1 MIIEKIEIGSFGKLD
16 NMTISLS
23 DGVNIIRG
31 GNESGKSTI
40 CNFIKFV
47 FYGLPSKVDE
57 KMKLISWNTSSAR
70 GAITFKNDDGR
81 IYRAEREVICATG
94 TDGKPVFRER
104 AAVFDAVTNAPVFKG
119 MSAGDVFFGVPENV
133 FDSTVYIRQLDGT
146 KVGDHALCESAE
158 NILFSG
164 DESIN
169 TKRALKK
176 LDDARVFL
184 LHKNKKGGR
193 IFELQSQ
200 SDELGRA
207 LENAQKSGNGII
219 YLEGTARQLEKKREA
234 SEKRAAEMK
243 AELENY
249 ECYEIKQSYLKY
261 KDELRVQKELTK
273 QIDDMRFA
281 EKFQSAPV
289 YTDDYI
295 ARLEKL
301 RSSLEMAEARLD
313 ESKKRYEAAKNRV
326 YDMREKIDVF
336 ERFGKKGDKRD
347 RLVGEAKALS
357 DKVKTIGI
365 VRKSSL
371 IASVVFAVVLITLMI
386 LSAVGLV
393 GGIAPFLIVTT
404 VLVFV
409 ALAGFAAALVIGS
422 KPLSRLKEICRM
434 FGCKNYAEL
443 DELVKAASNDEAVM
457 TYIIDERDAADGAFK
472 SASDALDQIN
482 SEILTELEA
491 ANFVIEKNTAT
502 SIDEALKVCRE
513 QKRALEA
520 LELKK
525 SESDARTS
533 DIENAFRRYDDEYIK
548 RACTQNYDEDEMQ
561 AYDYQGRRREYDML
575 LGLIK
580 SQTEKIHET
589 EKELAVLTAQ
599 NPHPAEIASV
609 KAGIDRELQ
618 ACEKEHDAIALA
630 LDAMT
635 SASEKLRDGLAP
647 KIAKGASEIMG
658 RLSDGKYKTLGVNSD
673 FGMTFTA
680 DMMSHS
686 VDYLSAGTSDIA
698 YISLRIALI
707 DILFRKS
714 VPPFIF
720 DESFMRMDNDRMK
733 NSLTLLCDFG
743 KDGTQSLLFTCHGR
757 EEKLMK
763 TIGEYTYYT
772 I

>member
-40 CNFIKFV
+40 CNFIKFI
-47 FYGLPSKVDE
+47 FYGLPSKAED
-57 KMKLISWNTSSAR
+57 KMKLISWNTSTAR
-70 GAITFKNDDGR
+70 GAITFRNDDGR
-81 IYRAEREVICATG
+81 RFRAEREVICATG
-94 TDGKPVFRER
+94 SDGKPTFREST
-104 AAVFDAVTNAPVFKG
+104 AVFDAITNAPVIKG
-119 MSAGDVFFGVPENV
+119 RSAGEVFFGVPENV

-146 KVGDHALCESAE
+146 KVGDRALCESAE

-176 LDDARVFL
+176 LDDARL
-184 LHKNKKGGR
+184 YLYYKNKKGGKIYDLR
-193 IFELQSQ
+193 SQ
-200 SDELGRA
+200 SEELEKI
-207 LENAQKSGNGII
+207 LSDAQSSGNGII
-219 YLEGTARQLEKKREA
+219 YLEGTVRQLEKKREA
-234 SEKRAAEMK
+234 SEAQERGMK

-249 ECYEIKQSYLKY
+249 ERYMIRRSAQKYE
-261 KDELRVQKELTK
+261 DELRARNEIIK
-273 QIDDMRFA
+273 QIDELRFA
-281 EKFQSAPV
+281 EKFKSAPV
-289 YTDDYI
+289 YTDEYI
-295 ARLEKL
+295 AHLEKL
-301 RSSLEMAEARLD
+301 KTSLEVAEARLD
-313 ESKKRYEAAKNRV
+313 ESKKRFESAKNRV

-347 RLVGEAKALS
+347 RLVGEAKFLY
-357 DKVKTIGI
+357 DKVKTISA
-365 VRKSSL
+365 VRTASI
-371 IASVVFAVVLITLMI
+371 IAAVAFAVVLITLMI
-386 LSAVGLV
+386 LSAAGLV
-393 GGIAPFLIVTT
+393 EGIAPFLIAVT
-404 VLVFV
+404 VLAFLS
-409 ALAGFAAALVIGS
+409 LAGFAAAVVLGA
-422 KPLSRLKEICRM
+422 KPMSRLKEVCRI

-472 SASDALDQIN
+472 SASDDLDRIN

-491 ANFVIEKNTAT
+491 ANFVIEKNTVSSVDA
-502 SIDEALKVCRE
+502 ALKICRD
-513 QKRALEA
+513 QKRELEK

-525 SESDARTS
+525 SESDARIA
-533 DIENAFRRYDDEYIK
+533 DIENSLRPYNDDYI
-548 RACTQNYDEDEMQ
+548 RSACTQEYDEEEMA
-561 AYDYQGRRREYDML
+561 AYDYQGRRREYEVL
-575 LGLIK
+575 QNLIK
-580 SQTEKIHET
+580 SQTEKIHEM
-589 EKELAVLTAQ
+589 EKELAVLTSK
-599 NPHPAEIASV
+599 NPHPAEVASI
-609 KAGIDRELQ
+609 KAGVDRELDKY
-618 ACEKEHDAIALA
+618 ENEYEAIALA
-630 LDAMT
+630 IDSMT
-635 SASEKLRDGLAP
+635 AASEKLRDGLAP
-647 KIAKGASEIMG
+647 KIAKGASALMA
-658 RLSDGKYKTLGVNSD
+658 RLSSEKYNTLGVNSD

-680 DMMSHS
+680 DARSHS

-707 DILFRKS
+707 DVLYRKS

-733 NSLTLLCDFG
+733 NSLAMLCDFG
-743 KDGTQSLLFTCHGR
+743 KEGTQSLLFTCHGR

>member
-1 MIIEKIEIGSFGKLD
+1 MIIDKIEIGSFGKLD

-23 DGVNIIRG
+23 EGVNIIRG

-47 FYGLPSKVDE
+47 FYGLPSKYDD

-81 IYRAEREVICATG
+81 IYRVEREVICATG
-94 TDGKPVFRER
+94 TDGKPLFRER
-104 AAVFDAVTNAPVFKG
+104 TGIFDATTGAPVFKG
-119 MSAGDVFFGVPENV
+119 MQAGEVFFGVPENV

-146 KVGDHALCESAE
+146 KVGDRALCESAE

-176 LDDARVFL
+176 LDDARVYL

-193 IFELQSQ
+193 IFDLQGQ

-207 LENAQKSGNGII
+207 LEGAQRSGNGII
-219 YLEGTARQLEKKREA
+219 YLEGTARQLERKRVA
-234 SEKRAAEMK
+234 SEARAAEMK

-249 ECYEIKQSYLKY
+249 ECYQIKQAYLKY
-261 KDELRVQKELTK
+261 KDELRVQSELSR
-273 QIDDMRFA
+273 QIDDLRFA
-281 EKFQSAPV
+281 EQFKSAPV
-289 YTDDYI
+289 YTDEYI

-301 RSSLEMAEARLD
+301 RSSLEIAEARLD

-326 YDMREKIDVF
+326 YDMREKIEVF
-336 ERFGKKGDKRD
+336 EKFGKKGDRRD
-347 RLVGEAKALS
+347 RLVTEAQTIH
-357 DKVKTIGI
+357 DKVKTISVI
-365 VRKSSL
+365 RMATL
-371 IASVVFAVVLITLMI
+371 AASAVFAVILMTLMI
-386 LSAVGLV
+386 LSAAGLIDN
-393 GGIAPFLIVTT
+393 IAPFLIVST
-404 VLVFV
+404 VLVFIS
-409 ALAGFAAALVIGS
+409 LAGFAAALVIGS
-422 KPLSRLKEICRM
+422 KPQARLKEICRT
-434 FGCKNYAEL
+434 FGCKNFAEL

-491 ANFVIEKNTAT
+491 ANFVIEKNTAA
-502 SIDEALKVCRE
+502 SIDEALKICRE

-525 SESDARTS
+525 SESDAHTT
-533 DIENAFRRYDDEYIK
+533 DIENAFRKYDDDFIK
-548 RACTQNYDEDEMQ
+548 RACTRPYNDEEME
-561 AYDYQGRRREYDML
+561 AYDYQARRREYDIL
-575 LGLIK
+575 QTLIR

-599 NPHPAEIASV
+599 NPRPADIASV
-609 KAGIDRELQ
+609 KAGVDRELEKL
-618 ACEKEHDAIALA
+618 EKEHDAISLA
-630 LDAMT
+630 LDSMT
-635 SASEKLRDGLAP
+635 AASEKLRDGLAP

-680 DMMSHS
+680 DTMSHS

-733 NSLTLLCDFG
+733 NSLALLCDFG
-743 KDGTQSLLFTCHGR
+743 KDGTQTLLFTCHGR

>member
-16 NMTISLS
+16 NMTVSLS

-40 CNFIKFV
+40 CNFIKFI
-47 FYGLPSKVDE
+47 FYGLPSKAED

-70 GAITFKNDDGR
+70 GAITFKNDDGKL
-81 IYRAEREVICATG
+81 YRAEREVVCATG
-94 TDGKPVFRER
+94 SDGKPAFRER
-104 AAVFDAVTNAPVFKG
+104 AAVFDAVTNALVVKDR
-119 MSAGDVFFGVPENV
+119 SAGDFFFGVPENV

-146 KVGDHALCESAE
+146 KVGDRALCESAE

-176 LDDARVFL
+176 LDDARIYL
-184 LHKNKKGGR
+184 LHKNKKGGK

-200 SDELGRA
+200 SDELERI
-207 LENAQKSGNGII
+207 LFDAQKSGNGII
-219 YLEGTARQLEKKREA
+219 YLEGTARQLDR
-234 SEKRAAEMK
+234 KRAASEEKERQMK
-243 AELENY
+243 AELENH
-249 ECYEIKQSYLKY
+249 ECYTIKKSYEKY
-261 KDELRVQKELTK
+261 KDEIRSGKEIAK
-273 QIDDMRFA
+273 QIDELRFA

-289 YTDDYI
+289 YTEEYI
-295 ARLEKL
+295 SHLEKL
-301 RSSLEMAEARLD
+301 KTSLEVSEARLD
-313 ESKKRYEAAKNRV
+313 EAQKRYESAKNRV

-347 RLVGEAKALS
+347 HLVGEARALH
-357 DKVKTIGI
+357 DKVKTITAI
-365 VRKSSL
+365 RTASIISA
-371 IASVVFAVVLITLMI
+371 IAFAVVLITLMI
-386 LSAVGLV
+386 ISAAGLV
-393 GGIAPFLIVTT
+393 DSIAPFLIIVT
-404 VLVFV
+404 VLAFLS
-409 ALAGFAAALVIGS
+409 LAGFAAAVVIGS
-422 KPLSRLKEICRM
+422 KPMSRLREICRI

-472 SASDALDQIN
+472 SASDDLDRIN

-491 ANFVIEKNTAT
+491 ANFVIEKNTVSSVDA
-502 SIDEALKVCRE
+502 ALKICRE
-513 QKRALEA
+513 QKRELET

-525 SESDARTS
+525 SESDARIA
-533 DIENAFRRYDDEYIK
+533 DIENSLRPYEDDYVK
-548 RACTQNYDEDEMQ
+548 AACMREYDEEAMA
-561 AYDYQGRRREYDML
+561 AYDYQGRRREYEVL
-575 LGLIK
+575 QNLIK

-589 EKELAVLTAQ
+589 EKELAVLKSK

-609 KAGIDRELQ
+609 KAGVDRELQ
-618 ACEKEHDAIALA
+618 KFESEYEAIALA
-630 LDAMT
+630 LDSMT

-647 KIAKGASEIMG
+647 KIAKGASALMA
-658 RLSDGKYKTLGVNSD
+658 RLSDGKYNSLGVNSD

-680 DMMSHS
+680 DTMSHS

-733 NSLTLLCDFG
+733 NSLTMLCDFG
-743 KDGTQSLLFTCHGR
+743 KDGTQTLLFTCHGR

-763 TIGEYTYYT
+763 TIGEYTYYK